1 MAIKQFE
8 LDFDG
13 LAVHCYEGGRGF
25 PILMLHGSGAGTSS
39 ASNWARVLDELAAH
53 YHVFAADLIGFGRS
67 ARKPSPPYF
76 DIALWT
82 RQAQF
87 LFDRISN
94 GANAGFIGHSLSGF
108 LGLRLAAARPNLVK
122 LLVTGCPGTRFMI
135 TPELQ
140 IAWTAP
146 RSLEELRRMYESVVA
161 DASGLTEEFYR
172 ERLATLNE
180 GDYADYFS
188 SMFTGDKQA
197 YLDQLVLSAADSA
210 WITSETLFVH
220 GLNDRMVPFAEAT
233 LPLLRSIATADA
245 VLIKRCGHGPALEQP
260 TKFVRAAHGL
270 FGA

>member
-13 LAVHCYEGGRGF
+13 LAVHCYEGGSGF

-39 ASNWARVLDELAAH
+39 ASNWSRVLDDLAAH
-53 YHVFAADLIGFGRS
+53 YHVLAADLIGFGRS
-67 ARKPSPPYF
+67 ERKPSPPYF

-94 GANAGFIGHSLSGF
+94 GAKAGFIGHSLSGF

-122 LLVTGCPGTRFMI
+122 LLVTGCPGARFKI
-135 TPELQ
+135 PPALQ
-140 IAWTAP
+140 IGWTAP
-146 RSLEELRRMYESVVA
+146 RSLEEMKQMYESIVA

-188 SMFTGDKQA
+188 SMFAGDKQA
-197 YLDQLVLSAADSA
+197 YLDQLVLTGADLA
-210 WITSETLFVH
+210 RITSEILFVH

-233 LPLLRSIATADA
+233 LPLLRRIATADA
-245 VLIKRCGHGPALEQP
+245 VLINRCGHGPALEQP
-260 TKFVRAAHGL
+260 AKFLRAAHG
-270 FGA
+270 FFSS